1 MSMTPKKVL
10 LVGPVLSQSGYGEHA
25 RCVLRSLMNNIEK
38 FDIYIQ
44 PVDWGKTSTDTSD
57 TPENKFIIECIK
69 RTAQYQGEFDLS
81 LQVGLPLE
89 WKPLAKKNI
98 GLTAAV
104 ETDRCN
110 PKWIEV
116 ANQIE
121 KMVVVSDHAG
131 RSFTNHSYPLQDQEG
146 NSHGF
151 LKLHKPYTVIGYP
164 VKNYKDTGF
173 ANNLD
178 LPEKCFLSVSQAAPR
193 KNWENMIKWFVE
205 EFRNEDVGLL
215 LKMNYIC
222 DSLVD
227 REALKKHLRSILKNV
242 DEDNTRKCKV
252 LLLHG
257 RLNEDDL
264 HSLYTDPRMCA
275 YITTT
280 HGEGYGLP
288 VFEAAYSGLPVVAPN
303 WSGYLDFLRGP
314 VTNEKSG
321 KTKTK
326 SLFSKVKYEL
336 VEVEKHALMEEI
348 IIPGSRWA
356 SVSGDDFK
364 KKIRSVY
371 TSPSLPKKEAAI
383 LKEYLLT
390 EYTEEKIYKKY
401 MDCISTLIPELRV
414 EESLDDN
421 EFAVFEIENND

>member
-1 MSMTPKKVL
+1 
-10 LVGPVLSQSGYGEHA
+10 
-25 RCVLRSLMNNIEK
+25 
-38 FDIYIQ
+38 
-44 PVDWGKTSTDTSD
+44 
-57 TPENKFIIECIK
+57 
-69 RTAQYQGEFDLS
+69 
-81 LQVGLPLE
+81 
-89 WKPLAKKNI
+89 
-98 GLTAAV
+98 
-104 ETDRCN
+104 
-110 PKWIEV
+110 
-116 ANQIE
+116 
-121 KMVVVSDHAG
+121 
-131 RSFTNHSYPLQDQEG
+131 
-146 NSHGF
+146 
-151 LKLHKPYTVIGYP
+151 
-164 VKNYKDTGF
+164 
-173 ANNLD
+173 
-178 LPEKCFLSVSQAAPR
+178 
-193 KNWENMIKWFVE
+193 
-205 EFRNEDVGLL
+205 
-215 LKMNYIC
+215 
-222 DSLVD
+222 
-227 REALKKHLRSILKNV
+227 
-242 DEDNTRKCKV
+242 
-252 LLLHG
+252 
-257 RLNEDDL
+257 
-264 HSLYTDPRMCA
+264 MCA